1 MTGDAEADV
10 QTSPVTV
17 VIVTR
22 NRCGSL
28 LATVKRL
35 SHLPEAPPI
44 VVVDNGS
51 TDGTVE
57 ALRATFPEVSVLAW
71 PDNIGAAGRNLGVA
85 LSGTRYVAFCDD
97 DSWWEP
103 GALEQAST
111 ILDADPRIG
120 LIAGRVIVEPAG
132 DVDPTCDL
140 MARSPLPAP
149 AGFEGVPVL
158 GFLACASVIRR
169 PVFWEVGGFHR
180 RLGVGG
186 EEHLVALDLATGG
199 WLQSYAPTVVAHHQP
214 HARNTVDRTWQMRRN
229 ELWSAWLRYRL
240 PDAARATWRCAAE
253 ALTDRSSRKAL
264 TMALTGVLW
273 VLRERRPVTAR
284 VQAMVRLCADDRS
297 ATI

>member
-1 MTGDAEADV
+1 MTGAARTEV
-10 QTSPVTV
+10 RPSPVSV

-22 NRCGSL
+22 NRCRSL
-28 LATVKRL
+28 LATVERL

-44 VVVDNGS
+44 IVVDNGS

-57 ALRATFPEVSVLAW
+57 ALRAAFPQVSVLAW

-85 LSGTRYVAFCDD
+85 LASTPYVAFCDD
-97 DSWWEP
+97 DSWWEA
-103 GALEQAST
+103 GALERAST

-132 DVDPTCDL
+132 KVDPTCHL
-140 MARSPLPAP
+140 MARSPIPPP

-169 PVFWEVGGFHR
+169 QAFWEVGGFHR

-186 EEHLVALDLATGG
+186 EEHLMALDLAGGG
-199 WLQSYAPTVVAHHQP
+199 WLQSYAATVVAHHQP
-214 HARNTVDRTWQMRRN
+214 HARNTDERTWQMRRN

-240 PDAARATWRCAAE
+240 RDAVRTTWRCARE

-264 TMALTGVLW
+264 AVALAGVLW
-273 VLRERRPVTAR
+273 VLRERRTVTPS

-297 ATI
+297 AAI